1 MRRFKRTLTTGENA
15 VLATAQEV
23 ASTLGAQVWAKM
35 RVADALE
42 IDRSGISSELYSYAL
57 RAHFDTLLVR
67 DNLARMA
74 IEFDG
79 PGHNARHDNKKAA
92 LCDLFSLLL
101 VRVRIGHLTARN
113 FEDNAVSFLIH
124 QLECVDYFLENYG
137 HDPYEPFD
145 PAWFTEARGK
155 DRRWPFAYANRW
167 RGRLVKRLKDNAH
180 KFDGDLRD
188 LYANGL
194 VNLGSIEAAFVK
206 DEGRF
211 RCMSGLLAATGR
223 AIWGTAELDF
233 EVCGL
238 TGRRRELFMELASF
252 VDGLAAAEM
261 FEKTVTFLDGD
272 EMAAE
277 PIVRLQTLLRN
288 WSKDGF
294 SLRRGMNVPSYD

>member
-1 MRRFKRTLTTGENA
+1 VRRLKRILTTGESA

-23 ASTLGAQVWAKM
+23 ASALGAQVWAKM
-35 RVADALE
+35 RIADVLE
-42 IDRSGISSELYSYAL
+42 IDKSGISDELYSYAL
-57 RAHFDTLLVR
+57 RGHFDTLMVR

-79 PGHNARHDNKKAA
+79 PWHNARHDAKKAD
-92 LCDLFSLLL
+92 LCDFFSLPL
-101 VRVRIGHLTARN
+101 VRVCIGHLTARN

-124 QLECVDYFLENYG
+124 QLECVDQFLENYG
-137 HDPYEPFD
+137 NDPDEPYD
-145 PAWFTEARGK
+145 PAWFIAVPGK

-167 RGRLVKRLKDNAH
+167 RGRLVKRLKENAH
-180 KFDGDLRD
+180 KFDGYLRD

-211 RCMSGLLAATGR
+211 RCVSGLLVATGR

-233 EVCGL
+233 EVRGL
-238 TGRRRELFMELASF
+238 TDRRRDLFMELASF

-261 FEKTVTFLDGD
+261 FEKTVAFLDGD
-272 EMAAE
+272 GTAE
-277 PIVRLQTLLRN
+277 PIVRLQALLRN

-294 SLRRGMNVPSYD
+294 FLRRGMNIPSYD